1 MFLTA
6 ATVPSIIS
14 GAKFRGSDAMFKAKS
29 LIAAALAAI
38 ASGGSAIA
46 QELETIGIPSQDGL
60 GFQPAVTELMRDI
73 VWYDDILHI
82 VSAIIVLFVTALLL
96 IVIFKFGEKK
106 NPTPARFTHNAV
118 LEVVWTGVPVLILIV
133 FAIIS
138 VPLLYKQLEVPKS
151 DVVIQATG
159 NQWYWSYE
167 YPDEEIE
174 FDALML
180 AKEELAENGYADNE
194 WLLATDQAVVVPV
207 NSVVH
212 MLVTGADVI
221 HAWTIPAFGVKMDA
235 IPGRMNE
242 IWFNAEQEGLYFGQ
256 CSELCGKDHT
266 YMPITVKVVSEA
278 AYEEWVEETKLA
290 QNGGSATEVAAVTE

>member
-1 MFLTA
+1 ML
-6 ATVPSIIS
+6 
-14 GAKFRGSDAMFKAKS
+14 KAKN
-29 LIAAALAAI
+29 LIAAALAA
-38 ASGGSAIA
+38 ALSGGAAAA
-46 QELETIGIPSQDGL
+46 QELKTVGIPSQDGT

-96 IVIFKFGEKK
+96 ICIFKFSAKK
-106 NPTPARFTHNAV
+106 NPNPARFTHNAV

-138 VPLLYKQLEVPKS
+138 VPLLYKQLNVPES

-174 FDALML
+174 FDSLML
-180 AKEELAENGYADNE
+180 AKDELAENGYAENE
-194 WLLATDQAVVVPV
+194 WLLATDTAIVVPV
-207 NSVVH
+207 NANVH
-212 MLVTGADVI
+212 VLVTGSDVI
-221 HAWTIPAFGVKMDA
+221 HAWTIPAFGVKVDA

-242 IWFNAEQEGLYFGQ
+242 LWFKAEQEGVYFGQ

-266 YMPITVKVVSEA
+266 YMPITVKVVSEVEYA
-278 AYEEWVEETKLA
+278 SWLEETKAA
-290 QNGGSATEVAAVTE
+290 QNGGGATKFAAVSE

>member
-1 MFLTA
+1 
-6 ATVPSIIS
+6 
-14 GAKFRGSDAMFKAKS
+14 
-29 LIAAALAAI
+29 
-38 ASGGSAIA
+38 
-46 QELETIGIPSQDGL
+46 
-60 GFQPAVTELMRDI
+60 
-73 VWYDDILHI
+73 
-82 VSAIIVLFVTALLL
+82 
-96 IVIFKFGEKK
+96 
-106 NPTPARFTHNAV
+106 
-118 LEVVWTGVPVLILIV
+118 
-133 FAIIS
+133 
-138 VPLLYKQLEVPKS
+138 
-151 DVVIQATG
+151 
-159 NQWYWSYE
+159 
-167 YPDEEIE
+167 
-174 FDALML
+174 ML

-266 YMPITVKVVSEA
+266 FMPITVKVVSEA

>member
-1 MFLTA
+1 ML
-6 ATVPSIIS
+6 
-14 GAKFRGSDAMFKAKS
+14 KAKN
-29 LIAAALAAI
+29 LIAAAFGAAL
-38 ASGGSAIA
+38 SGGAAVA
-46 QELETIGIPSQDGL
+46 QELKTVGIPSQDGT
-60 GFQPAVTELMRDI
+60 GFQPAATELMRDI
-73 VWYDDILHI
+73 IWYDDILHI

-96 IVIFKFGEKK
+96 ICIFKFSAKK
-106 NPTPARFTHNAV
+106 NPNPARFTHNAV

-138 VPLLYKQLEVPKS
+138 VPLLYKQLNVPES

-174 FDALML
+174 FDSLML
-180 AKEELAENGYADNE
+180 VKDELAEYGYADNE
-194 WLLATDQAVVVPV
+194 FLLATDTAIVVPV
-207 NSVVH
+207 NANVH

-221 HAWTIPAFGVKMDA
+221 HAWTIPAFGVKVDA

-242 IWFNAEQEGLYFGQ
+242 LWFKAEQEGVYFGQ

-266 YMPITVKVVSEA
+266 YMPITVKVVSDVEYA
-278 AYEEWVEETKLA
+278 SWLEETKAA
-290 QNGGSATEVAAVTE
+290 QNGGGATKFAAVSE

>member
-1 MFLTA
+1 M
-6 ATVPSIIS
+6 
-14 GAKFRGSDAMFKAKS
+14 FRGSDAMLKAKN
-29 LIAAALAAI
+29 LIAAALAA
-38 ASGGSAIA
+38 ALSGGAAAA
-46 QELETIGIPSQDGL
+46 QELKTVGIPSQDGT

-96 IVIFKFGEKK
+96 ICIFKFSAKK
-106 NPTPARFTHNAV
+106 NPNPARFTHNAV

-138 VPLLYKQLEVPKS
+138 VPLLYKQLNVPES

-174 FDALML
+174 FDSLML
-180 AKEELAENGYADNE
+180 AKDELAENGYAENE
-194 WLLATDQAVVVPV
+194 WLLATDTAIVVPV
-207 NSVVH
+207 NANVH
-212 MLVTGADVI
+212 VLVTGSDVI
-221 HAWTIPAFGVKMDA
+221 HAWTIPAFGVKVDA

-242 IWFNAEQEGLYFGQ
+242 LWFKAEQEGVYFGQ

-266 YMPITVKVVSEA
+266 YMPITVKVVSDVEYA
-278 AYEEWVEETKLA
+278 SWLEETKAA
-290 QNGGSATEVAAVTE
+290 QNGGGATKFAAVSE

>member
-1 MFLTA
+1 ML
-6 ATVPSIIS
+6 
-14 GAKFRGSDAMFKAKS
+14 KAKN
-29 LIAAALAAI
+29 LIAAALAA
-38 ASGGSAIA
+38 ALSGGAAAA
-46 QELETIGIPSQDGL
+46 QELKTVGIPSQDGT

-96 IVIFKFGEKK
+96 ICIFKFSAKK
-106 NPTPARFTHNAV
+106 NPNPARFTHNAV

-138 VPLLYKQLEVPKS
+138 VPLLYKQLNVPES

-174 FDALML
+174 FDSLML
-180 AKEELAENGYADNE
+180 AKDELAENGYAENE
-194 WLLATDQAVVVPV
+194 WLLATDTAIVVPV
-207 NSVVH
+207 NANVH
-212 MLVTGADVI
+212 VLVTGSDVI
-221 HAWTIPAFGVKMDA
+221 HAWTIPAFGVKVDA

-242 IWFNAEQEGLYFGQ
+242 LWFKAEQEGVYFGQ

-266 YMPITVKVVSEA
+266 YMPITVKVVSDVEYA
-278 AYEEWVEETKLA
+278 SWLEETKAA
-290 QNGGSATEVAAVTE
+290 QNGGGATKFAAVSE

>member
-1 MFLTA
+1 MLKAKNLIIATLA
-6 ATVPSIIS
+6 AT
-14 GAKFRGSDAMFKAKS
+14 M
-29 LIAAALAAI
+29 
-38 ASGGSAIA
+38 SGGAAMA
-46 QELETIGIPSQDGL
+46 QELKTIGIPSQDGT

-73 VWYDDILHI
+73 VWYDNILHI
-82 VSAIIVLFVTALLL
+82 VSALIVVFVTALLF

-106 NPTPARFTHNAV
+106 NPTPARFTHNAA
-118 LEVVWTGVPVLILIV
+118 LEVAWTGIPVLILIV

-138 VPLLYKQLEVPKS
+138 VPLLYKQLEVPQS

-180 AKEELAENGYADNE
+180 AKDELAENGFADNE
-194 WLLATDQAVVVPV
+194 WLLATDQSVVVPV

-212 MLVTGADVI
+212 MLITGADVI

-242 IWFNAEQEGLYFGQ
+242 VWFKAEQEGVYFGQ

-266 YMPITVKVVSEA
+266 YMPITVKVVSEVEYA
-278 AYEEWVEETKLA
+278 SWLEETKLA
-290 QNGGSATEVAAVTE
+290 QNGGGATEVAAVSE

>member
-1 MFLTA
+1 ML
-6 ATVPSIIS
+6 
-14 GAKFRGSDAMFKAKS
+14 KAKN
-29 LIAAALAAI
+29 LIAAALAA
-38 ASGGSAIA
+38 ALSGGSAVA
-46 QELETIGIPSQDGL
+46 QELKTVGIPTQDGT

-73 VWYDDILHI
+73 VWYDNILHV

-96 IVIFKFGEKK
+96 ICIFKFSAKK

-138 VPLLYKQLEVPKS
+138 VPLLYKQLNVPES

-159 NQWYWSYE
+159 NQWYWSYN

-180 AKEELAENGYADNE
+180 AKDELSEYGYADNE
-194 WLLATDQAVVVPV
+194 WLLATDTAVVVPV
-207 NSVVH
+207 NANVH
-212 MLVTGADVI
+212 VLVTGADVI
-221 HAWTIPAFGVKMDA
+221 HAWTIPAFGVKVDA

-242 IWFNAEQEGLYFGQ
+242 LWFKAEQEGVYFGQ

-266 YMPITVKVVSEA
+266 FMPITVKVVSEVEYA
-278 AYEEWVEETKLA
+278 SWLEETKAA
-290 QNGGSATEVAAVTE
+290 QNGGGETKFAAVSE

>member
-1 MFLTA
+1 
-6 ATVPSIIS
+6 
-14 GAKFRGSDAMFKAKS
+14 
-29 LIAAALAAI
+29 
-38 ASGGSAIA
+38 
-46 QELETIGIPSQDGL
+46 
-60 GFQPAVTELMRDI
+60 
-73 VWYDDILHI
+73 
-82 VSAIIVLFVTALLL
+82 VTALLL

-266 YMPITVKVVSEA
+266 FMPITVKVVSEA

>member
-1 MFLTA
+1 ML
-6 ATVPSIIS
+6 
-14 GAKFRGSDAMFKAKS
+14 KAKN
-29 LIAAALAAI
+29 LIAAIFATAM
-38 ASGGSAIA
+38 SGGAAVA
-46 QELETIGIPSQDGL
+46 QELETIGIPSQDGT

-73 VWYDDILHI
+73 VWYDNILHI
-82 VSAIIVLFVTALLL
+82 VSALIVLFVTALLL
-96 IVIFKFGEKK
+96 IVIFKFDEKK
-106 NPTPARFTHNAV
+106 NPTPARFTHNSV

-138 VPLLYKQLEVPKS
+138 VPLLYKQINVPES

-159 NQWYWSYE
+159 NQWYWSYN
-167 YPDEEIE
+167 YPDEEVE

-180 AKEELAENGYADNE
+180 AKDELDEYGYADNE
-194 WLLATDQAVVVPV
+194 YLLATDTAVVVPV
-207 NSVVH
+207 NANVH

-242 IWFNAEQEGLYFGQ
+242 FWFKAEQEGVYFGQ

-266 YMPITVKVVSEA
+266 YMPITVKVVSEVEYASWLEESKA
-278 AYEEWVEETKLA
+278 AQNVGGSTKLA
-290 QNGGSATEVAAVTE
+290 SATE

>member
-1 MFLTA
+1 ML
-6 ATVPSIIS
+6 
-14 GAKFRGSDAMFKAKS
+14 KAKN
-29 LIAAALAAI
+29 LIAAIFATAM
-38 ASGGSAIA
+38 SGGAAVA
-46 QELETIGIPSQDGL
+46 QELETIGIPSQDGT

-73 VWYDDILHI
+73 VWYDNILHI
-82 VSAIIVLFVTALLL
+82 VSALIVLFVTALLL

-106 NPTPARFTHNAV
+106 NPTPARFTHNSV

-138 VPLLYKQLEVPKS
+138 VPLLYKQINVPES

-159 NQWYWSYE
+159 NQWYWSYN
-167 YPDEEIE
+167 YPDEEVE

-180 AKEELAENGYADNE
+180 AKDELDEYGYADNE
-194 WLLATDQAVVVPV
+194 YLLATDTAVVVPV
-207 NSVVH
+207 NANVH

-242 IWFNAEQEGLYFGQ
+242 FWFKAEQEGVYFGQ

-266 YMPITVKVVSEA
+266 YMPITVKVVSEVEYA
-278 AYEEWVEETKLA
+278 SWLEETKAA
-290 QNGGSATEVAAVTE
+290 QNGGGSTKLASATE

>member
-6 ATVPSIIS
+6 ATVQSIFF
-14 GAKFRGSDAMFKAKS
+14 GTKFRGSDAMLKAKN
-29 LIAAALAAI
+29 LIAAALAATLT
-38 ASGGSAIA
+38 GGAAMA
-46 QELETIGIPSQDGL
+46 QELKTIGIPSQDGT

-82 VSAIIVLFVTALLL
+82 VSALIVVFVTALLL

-106 NPTPARFTHNAV
+106 NPTPARFTHNAA
-118 LEVVWTGVPVLILIV
+118 LEVAWTGIPVLILIV

-138 VPLLYKQLEVPKS
+138 VPLLYKQLEVPPS

-180 AKEELAENGYADNE
+180 AKDELAEYGFADNE
-194 WLLATDQAVVVPV
+194 WLLATDQSVVVPV
-207 NSVVH
+207 NAVVH
-212 MLVTGADVI
+212 MLITGADVI

-242 IWFNAEQEGLYFGQ
+242 IWFKAEQEGVYFGQ

-266 YMPITVKVVSEA
+266 YMPITVKVVSEVEYA
-278 AYEEWVEETKLA
+278 SWLEETKSA
-290 QNGGSATEVAAVTE
+290 QNGGGATKVAAVAE

>member
-1 MFLTA
+1 ML
-6 ATVPSIIS
+6 
-14 GAKFRGSDAMFKAKS
+14 KAKN
-29 LIAAALAAI
+29 LIAAALAAA

-82 VSAIIVLFVTALLL
+82 VSAIIVLFVTALLFY
-96 IVIFKFGEKK
+96 VIFRFGEKK
-106 NPTPARFTHNAV
+106 NPTPARFTHNAA
-118 LEVVWTGVPVLILIV
+118 LEVAWTGIPVLILIV

-138 VPLLYKQLEVPKS
+138 VPLLYKQLNVPES

-159 NQWYWSYE
+159 NQWYWSYN

-180 AKEELAENGYADNE
+180 AKDELADHGFKDNE
-194 WLLATDQAVVVPV
+194 WLLATDQSMVVPV
-207 NSVVH
+207 NAVVH

-242 IWFNAEQEGLYFGQ
+242 FWFKAEQEGIYFGQ
-256 CSELCGKDHT
+256 CSELCGKDHA
-266 YMPITVKVVSEA
+266 YMPITVKVVSDADYA
-278 AYEEWVEETKLA
+278 AWVEKTKLA
-290 QNGGSATEVAAVTE
+290 QNGGATQVAAVAE